1 VARKL
6 LPVHDRIHEAEE
18 ALRVVS
24 TKDLETQRV
33 ATKIMSQARELA
45 APFPRLADL
54 IDRAV
59 RLLNGEGDARAILSG
74 RRIAES
80 KALILMAHDEIH
92 TDDPH
97 SQVDHRL
104 N

>member
-6 LPVHDRIHEAEE
+6 LPVHDGIHEAEE
-18 ALRVVS
+18 ALRVVN

-33 ATKIMSQARELA
+33 ATKIMSRARELA
-45 APFPRLADL
+45 APFPRLANL

-59 RLLNGEGDARAILSG
+59 RVLNGEGDPRAILSG
-74 RRIAES
+74 RRIAEA

-92 TDDPH
+92 SEDPH
-97 SQVDHRL
+97 PQVDDRF